1 MFVVGSC
8 DWPMTNLCTSTF
20 PVAGSSLNC
29 VSIKTG
35 AMCRFNWVLEI
46 KQQGAKIWQTE
57 KSQKWRYATFPSNI
71 LWTNAVH
78 MANKTR

>member
-1 MFVVGSC
+1 MDPFEGDEPFLDC
-8 DWPMTNLCTSTF
+8 I
-20 PVAGSSLNC
+20 
-29 VSIKTG
+29 SIKTG

-57 KSQKWRYATFPSNI
+57 KSQKRRYATFPSNI

-78 MANKTR
+78 IANKTL